1 MSPFLRSFLARA
13 LAILVVP
20 AVAALSIGAGDVPGD
35 ARARLQNMSPQQRTE
50 LAEALKQFDLQLTPD
65 QQKSIREIDQQLSN
79 LAAED
84 KVHYL
89 AALRRY
95 HNWLDSLPETV
106 RDNLQAKPPG
116 ERMAQIKTLISRY
129 PLARESS
136 PYWMQ
141 FAEVA
146 GSTPFELATTFKI
159 WEELTPQQ
167 RREIESLPAGPQRRS
182 RLVEYGRELKLY
194 REIRPHDFRVDDW
207 IPKVEA
213 KIADISAYDPE
224 LKNAIAKAEKNAIAK
239 AELASKRKNEG
250 KEQASRTIS
259 PLMRRLAINLYFLE
273 QPAPRPVDP
282 QRLAQFLAA
291 MPPWVRTSFD
301 SYTADEARRRL
312 TLVYRLLF
320 PKDEFKPARPGT
332 SESTGPAASK
342 GSPTPP
348 PPVPAAPKKE
358 STTPKAPSAPA
369 SSPF

>member
-1 MSPFLRSFLARA
+1 

-20 AVAALSIGAGDVPGD
+20 AAAALSIGAGDVPDD
-35 ARARLQNMSPQQRTE
+35 ARARLQNMSLQQRAE
-50 LAEALKQFDLQLTPD
+50 LTEALKQFDFQLTPD
-65 QQKSIREIDQQLSN
+65 QQKSIRQIDQQLIG
-79 LAAED
+79 LGAED

-106 RDNLQAKPPG
+106 RDNLQAKPPA

-129 PLARESS
+129 PLPRESS
-136 PYWMQ
+136 PSWMQ
-141 FAEVA
+141 FAEV
-146 GSTPFELATTFKI
+146 GGMSPFELAITFKI
-159 WEELTPQQ
+159 WQELTPEQ
-167 RREIESLPAGPQRRS
+167 RREIEGLPAGGQRRS
-182 RLVEYGRELKLY
+182 KLLEDGRELKLN
-194 REIRPHDFRVDDW
+194 REVRPHDFRVDDW

-213 KIADISAYDPE
+213 KIADISAFDPE
-224 LKNAIAKAEKNAIAK
+224 LKGAVAKAEKLAAVK

-250 KEQASRTIS
+250 KEQAVRIIS

-282 QRLAQFLAA
+282 ERLAQFFAA
-291 MPPWVRTSFD
+291 MPPWVRTSYD

-320 PKDEFKPARPGT
+320 PNDEFKPTRPGT
-332 SESTGPAASK
+332 SVATGSTASK

-348 PPVPAAPKKE
+348 PPVPAAPRKE
-358 STTPKAPSAPA
+358 PTAPKRPPAPA
-369 SSPF
+369 SSPY